1 MRTQPAAQ
9 LVKDRPVG
17 KLTEAEGFI
26 AFPKLRESV
35 SLPIRLMYRTER
47 NETSLEKPG
56 IAPESPAKVKMS
68 SRFLAAALTFAL
80 LVLISRLVGVGYR
93 GLNAI
98 DSLYADARTISETHW
113 IGVQLDSEEFTYSN
127 QNSRTKMQIV
137 AISDQRE
144 TDSLLVDRAKYSVRI
159 SDPLQRLQSRVGS
172 EKEREH
178 LNAIVEAR
186 SDNVISHEQV
196 SDILLDQ
203 KNMEEAWQRPI
214 QLTFALLLKYRPA
227 WSDFVRFQADDRD
240 EQLKRSAIKYVAVR
254 TRTVYLIVASVLLA
268 LGIGVVVVHQ
278 LMAEILRCQKT
289 ESGIRRMN
297 EDLEQKLLQ
306 RTASVDQSNRNLIAA
321 VAEHQE
327 ADEARSR
334 SDQLFRSIAENSAD
348 LIAVVDQS
356 GHRIYNNPTYGRL
369 LGYTAEELK
378 STVSFQQIHPDD
390 RPLVTRA
397 AQKALETGVGQ
408 IIEYRMQRKDGTY
421 VTLESHGSFIR
432 DSRGEIEALVISAH
446 DISERRMAMQTEKL
460 SAIGQLAAGVAHE
473 LNTPAQYVSDNLNF
487 LRDTWSELDAAMAF
501 CVAPAHASIPSDSGS
516 SDGVIFA
523 SSPRDW
529 DWLRKEVPKAIS
541 QSLEGIR
548 RMTKILGA
556 MRRFSHTGGGE
567 REEVDLNEALEAT
580 ITVAQHQIKEI
591 ADVQT
596 YYQPDLPRVECYC
609 DELNQVF
616 LNLIVNATHA
626 IRDASTQGTRHRGKL
641 TIRTR
646 QIDQD
651 VQIEIHD
658 NGSGIPLDV
667 RDRVFDPF
675 FTTKQVGEGTGQGL
689 TICHE
694 IVVQKHHG
702 TIWFDTE
709 IDKGTTFF
717 VRIPIRFDSNTGD
730 SK

>member
-1 MRTQPAAQ
+1 
-9 LVKDRPVG
+9 
-17 KLTEAEGFI
+17 
-26 AFPKLRESV
+26 
-35 SLPIRLMYRTER
+35 
-47 NETSLEKPG
+47 
-56 IAPESPAKVKMS
+56 
-68 SRFLAAALTFAL
+68 
-80 LVLISRLVGVGYR
+80 VGYP

-98 DSLYADARTISETHW
+98 NSFDADAPTISETHW
-113 IGVQLDSEEFTYSN
+113 IHVQLASEELGYSN
-127 QNSRTKMQIV
+127 RNSRTKTQIV
-137 AISDQRE
+137 VIGDQRE
-144 TDSLLVDRAKYSVRI
+144 IDSLLVDRPNNSVRI
-159 SDPLQRLQSRVGS
+159 SDLLQRLQLGGGS
-172 EKEREH
+172 EKEH
-178 LNAIVEAR
+178 ALFNAIVEAR
-186 SDNVISHEQV
+186 SDNVISYEQV

-203 KNMEEAWQRPI
+203 KNTEEAWQKLI
-214 QLTFALLLKYRPA
+214 QLTFRLLSKYRPA
-227 WSDFVRFQADDRD
+227 WRDSVAFHAENTD
-240 EQLKRSAIKYVAVR
+240 EQLEKSAIKYIVVR
-254 TRTVYLIVASVLLA
+254 TRTICLIVLSVLLA
-268 LGIGVVVVHQ
+268 FCVAIIIVRK
-278 LMAEILRCQKT
+278 LMAEILRLQKT
-289 ESGIRRMN
+289 ECGIRRIN
-297 EDLEQKLLQ
+297 EALELKVLQ
-306 RTASVDQSNRNLIAA
+306 GTASVDQSNRDLIAA
-321 VAEHQE
+321 VTEHQE
-327 ADEARSR
+327 ADEARRR

-348 LIAVVDQS
+348 LIAVVDQA

-369 LGYTAEELK
+369 LGYSAEELK
-378 STVSFQQIHPDD
+378 NTVSFQQIHPDD

-432 DSRGEIEALVISAH
+432 DSQGEIEALVISAH
-446 DISERRMAMQTEKL
+446 DISDRRMAMQTEKL

-473 LNTPAQYVSDNLNF
+473 LNTPAQYVSDNLTF

-501 CVAPAHASIPSDSGS
+501 CAAPAQALIPSDSGS

-529 DWLRKEVPKAIS
+529 DWLRKEVPRAIS

-567 REEVDLNEALEAT
+567 REEVDLNEALDAT
-580 ITVAQHQIKEI
+580 MTVAQHQIKDI

-596 YYQPDLPRVECYC
+596 DYRPELPRVECYC

-626 IRDASTQGTRHRGKL
+626 IRDASTQGTGHRGKL

-646 QIDQD
+646 QIDRD
-651 VQIEIHD
+651 VQIEIQD
-658 NGSGIPLDV
+658 NGSGIPQDA
-667 RDRVFDPF
+667 RGRVFDPF

-689 TICHE
+689 AICHE
-694 IVVQKHHG
+694 IIVQKHHG

-717 VRIPIRFDSNTGD
+717 VRIPIRFDSTTGD

>member
-1 MRTQPAAQ
+1 MS
-9 LVKDRPVG
+9 DRFVG
-17 KLTEAEGFI
+17 
-26 AFPKLRESV
+26 
-35 SLPIRLMYRTER
+35 
-47 NETSLEKPG
+47 
-56 IAPESPAKVKMS
+56 
-68 SRFLAAALTFAL
+68 AALTFAS
-80 LVLISRLVGVGYR
+80 LVLITLVVGVGY
-93 GLNAI
+93 LSLDAM
-98 DSLYADARTISETHW
+98 DTLYANARTIAETQWMGVHLASEA
-113 IGVQLDSEEFTYSN
+113 LTYSN
-127 QNSRTKMQIV
+127 RNSRINMQIV
-137 AISDQRE
+137 VTSDQRE
-144 TDSLLVDRAKYSVRI
+144 IDSILVDRAKRSARI
-159 SDPLQRLQSRVGS
+159 SDRLQRLQSRLDS
-172 EKEREH
+172 ENEREL
-178 LNAIVEAR
+178 LNATIEAR
-186 SDNVISHEQV
+186 SDYVTSYKQA
-196 SDILLDQ
+196 SDILFDQ
-203 KNMEEAWQRPI
+203 KNTEEARQRLI
-214 QLTFALLLKYRPA
+214 QLA
-227 WSDFVRFQADDRD
+227 WRNFVRFQADDMD

-254 TRTVYLIVASVLLA
+254 TRTIYLIVLSDLLA
-268 LGIGVVVVHQ
+268 FGIAVLVVHK
-278 LMAEILRCQKT
+278 LMAEILRRQKT
-289 ESGIRRMN
+289 ESGILRMN
-297 EDLEQKLLQ
+297 EDLEHKVLQ
-306 RTASVDQSNRNLIAA
+306 GTAAVDQSNRDLMAA
-321 VAEHQE
+321 IAEHKE

-378 STVSFQQIHPDD
+378 NTVSFQQIHPDD

-397 AQKALETGVGQ
+397 AQKAVETGVGQ
-408 IIEYRMQRKDGTY
+408 IVEYRMRRKDGTY
-421 VTLESHGSFIR
+421 VTLESHSSFIR
-432 DSRGEIEALVISAH
+432 DSRGEIEALVISAR
-446 DISERRMAMQTEKL
+446 DISDRRMAMHTEKL

-473 LNTPAQYVSDNLNF
+473 LNTPAQYVSDNLTF

-501 CVAPAHASIPSDSGS
+501 CLAPAHALIPSDSGS
-516 SDGVIFA
+516 SGGVIFA
-523 SSPRDW
+523 GPPRDW

-567 REEVDLNEALEAT
+567 REEVDLSEALDAT

-596 YYQPDLPRVECYC
+596 DYQPDLPRVECYC

-651 VQIEIHD
+651 VQIEIQD

-717 VRIPIRFDSNTGD
+717 VRIPIRFDSNTGG

>member
-1 MRTQPAAQ
+1 MS
-9 LVKDRPVG
+9 DRFVG
-17 KLTEAEGFI
+17 
-26 AFPKLRESV
+26 
-35 SLPIRLMYRTER
+35 
-47 NETSLEKPG
+47 
-56 IAPESPAKVKMS
+56 
-68 SRFLAAALTFAL
+68 AALTFASL
-80 LVLISRLVGVGYR
+80 ILISLVVGVGYL
-93 GLNAI
+93 GLDAM
-98 DSLYADARTISETHW
+98 DSLYANARTIAETQWMGIQLASEA
-113 IGVQLDSEEFTYSN
+113 LTYSN
-127 QNSRTKMQIV
+127 RNSRINMQIV
-137 AISDQRE
+137 VTSDQRE
-144 TDSLLVDRAKYSVRI
+144 IDSILVDRAKHSARI
-159 SDPLQRLQSRVGS
+159 SDRLQRLQSRLDS
-172 EKEREH
+172 EKEREL
-178 LNAIVEAR
+178 LNATIEAR
-186 SDNVISHEQV
+186 SDYVTSYKQA

-203 KNMEEAWQRPI
+203 KNTEEARQRLI
-214 QLTFALLLKYRPA
+214 QLTFPLLLKYRLA
-227 WSDFVRFQADDRD
+227 WRNFVRFQADDMD

-254 TRTVYLIVASVLLA
+254 TRTIYLIVLSDLLA
-268 LGIGVVVVHQ
+268 FGIAVVVVHK
-278 LMAEILRCQKT
+278 LKAEILRRQKT
-289 ESGIRRMN
+289 ESGILRMN
-297 EDLEQKLLQ
+297 EDLEHKVLQ
-306 RTASVDQSNRNLIAA
+306 RTAAVDQSNRDLMAA
-321 VAEHQE
+321 VAEHKE

-378 STVSFQQIHPDD
+378 NTVSFQQIHPDD

-397 AQKALETGVGQ
+397 AQKAVETGVGQ
-408 IIEYRMQRKDGTY
+408 IVEYRMRRKDGTY
-421 VTLESHGSFIR
+421 VTLESHSSFIR
-432 DSRGEIEALVISAH
+432 DSRGEIEALVISAR
-446 DISERRMAMQTEKL
+446 DISDRRMAMHTEKL

-473 LNTPAQYVSDNLNF
+473 LNTPAQYVSDNLTF

-501 CVAPAHASIPSDSGS
+501 CLAPAHALIPSDSGS

-523 SSPRDW
+523 GPPRDW

-548 RMTKILGA
+548 RMAKILGA

-567 REEVDLNEALEAT
+567 REEVDLSEALDAT

-596 YYQPDLPRVECYC
+596 DYQPDLPRVECYC

-626 IRDASTQGTRHRGKL
+626 IRDASTQATRHRGKL

-651 VQIEIHD
+651 VQIEIQD

>member
-1 MRTQPAAQ
+1 MS
-9 LVKDRPVG
+9 DRFVG
-17 KLTEAEGFI
+17 
-26 AFPKLRESV
+26 
-35 SLPIRLMYRTER
+35 
-47 NETSLEKPG
+47 
-56 IAPESPAKVKMS
+56 
-68 SRFLAAALTFAL
+68 AALTFAS
-80 LVLISRLVGVGYR
+80 LVLITLVVGVGY
-93 GLNAI
+93 LSLDAM
-98 DSLYADARTISETHW
+98 DTLYANARTIAETQWMGVHLASEA
-113 IGVQLDSEEFTYSN
+113 LTYSN
-127 QNSRTKMQIV
+127 RNSRINMQIV
-137 AISDQRE
+137 VTSDQRE
-144 TDSLLVDRAKYSVRI
+144 IDSILVDRAKRSARI
-159 SDPLQRLQSRVGS
+159 SDRLQRLQSRLDS
-172 EKEREH
+172 ENEREL
-178 LNAIVEAR
+178 LNATIEAR
-186 SDNVISHEQV
+186 SDYVTSYKQA
-196 SDILLDQ
+196 SAILLDQ
-203 KNMEEAWQRPI
+203 KNTEEARQRLI
-214 QLTFALLLKYRPA
+214 QLA
-227 WSDFVRFQADDRD
+227 WRNFVRFQADDMD

-254 TRTVYLIVASVLLA
+254 TRTIYLIVLSDLLA
-268 LGIGVVVVHQ
+268 FGIAVLVVHK
-278 LMAEILRCQKT
+278 LMAEILRRQKT
-289 ESGIRRMN
+289 ESGILRMN
-297 EDLEQKLLQ
+297 EDLEHKVLQ
-306 RTASVDQSNRNLIAA
+306 GTAAVDQSNRDLMAA
-321 VAEHQE
+321 IAEHKE

-378 STVSFQQIHPDD
+378 NTVSFQQIHPDD

-397 AQKALETGVGQ
+397 AQKAVETGVGQ
-408 IIEYRMQRKDGTY
+408 IVEYRMRRKDGTY
-421 VTLESHGSFIR
+421 VTLESHSSFIR
-432 DSRGEIEALVISAH
+432 DSRGEIEALVISAR
-446 DISERRMAMQTEKL
+446 DVSDRRMAMHTEKL

-473 LNTPAQYVSDNLNF
+473 LNTPAQYVSDNLTF

-501 CVAPAHASIPSDSGS
+501 CLAPAHALIPSDSGS

-523 SSPRDW
+523 GPPRDW

-567 REEVDLNEALEAT
+567 REEVDLNEALDAT

-651 VQIEIHD
+651 VQIEIQD

-717 VRIPIRFDSNTGD
+717 VRIPIRFDSNTGG

>member
-1 MRTQPAAQ
+1 MS
-9 LVKDRPVG
+9 DRFVG
-17 KLTEAEGFI
+17 
-26 AFPKLRESV
+26 
-35 SLPIRLMYRTER
+35 
-47 NETSLEKPG
+47 
-56 IAPESPAKVKMS
+56 
-68 SRFLAAALTFAL
+68 AALTFAS
-80 LVLISRLVGVGYR
+80 LVLITLVVGVGY
-93 GLNAI
+93 LSLDAM
-98 DSLYADARTISETHW
+98 DTLYANARTIAETQWMGVHLASEA
-113 IGVQLDSEEFTYSN
+113 LTYSN
-127 QNSRTKMQIV
+127 RNSRINMQIV
-137 AISDQRE
+137 VTSDQRE
-144 TDSLLVDRAKYSVRI
+144 IDSILVDRAKRSARI
-159 SDPLQRLQSRVGS
+159 SDRLQRLQSRLDS
-172 EKEREH
+172 ENEREL
-178 LNAIVEAR
+178 LNATIEAR
-186 SDNVISHEQV
+186 SDYVTSYKQA
-196 SDILLDQ
+196 SAILLDQ
-203 KNMEEAWQRPI
+203 KNTEEARQRLI
-214 QLTFALLLKYRPA
+214 QLA
-227 WSDFVRFQADDRD
+227 WRNFVRFQADDMD

-254 TRTVYLIVASVLLA
+254 TRTIYLIVLSDLLA
-268 LGIGVVVVHQ
+268 FGIAVLVVHK
-278 LMAEILRCQKT
+278 LMAEILRRQKT
-289 ESGIRRMN
+289 ESGILRMN
-297 EDLEQKLLQ
+297 EDLEHKVLQ
-306 RTASVDQSNRNLIAA
+306 GTAAVDQSNRDLMAA
-321 VAEHQE
+321 IAEHKE

-378 STVSFQQIHPDD
+378 NTVSFQQIHPDD

-397 AQKALETGVGQ
+397 AQKAVETGVGQ
-408 IIEYRMQRKDGTY
+408 IVEYRMRRKDGTY
-421 VTLESHGSFIR
+421 VTLESHSSFIR
-432 DSRGEIEALVISAH
+432 DSRGEIEALVISAR
-446 DISERRMAMQTEKL
+446 DISDRRMAMHTEKL

-473 LNTPAQYVSDNLNF
+473 LNTPAQYVSDNLTF

-501 CVAPAHASIPSDSGS
+501 CLAPAHALIPSDSGS

-523 SSPRDW
+523 GPPRDW

-567 REEVDLNEALEAT
+567 REEVDLSEALDAT

-596 YYQPDLPRVECYC
+596 DYQPDLPRVECYC

-717 VRIPIRFDSNTGD
+717 VRIPIRFDSNTGG

>member
-1 MRTQPAAQ
+1 MS
-9 LVKDRPVG
+9 DRFVG
-17 KLTEAEGFI
+17 
-26 AFPKLRESV
+26 
-35 SLPIRLMYRTER
+35 
-47 NETSLEKPG
+47 
-56 IAPESPAKVKMS
+56 
-68 SRFLAAALTFAL
+68 AALTFAS
-80 LVLISRLVGVGYR
+80 LVLITLVVGVGY
-93 GLNAI
+93 LSLDAM
-98 DSLYADARTISETHW
+98 DTLYANARTIAETQW
-113 IGVQLDSEEFTYSN
+113 IGVQLASEALTYSN
-127 QNSRTKMQIV
+127 RNSRINMQIV
-137 AISDQRE
+137 VTSDQRE
-144 TDSLLVDRAKYSVRI
+144 IDSILVDRAKHNAGS
-159 SDPLQRLQSRVGS
+159 SDRLQRLQSRLDS
-172 EKEREH
+172 ENEREL
-178 LNAIVEAR
+178 LNATIEAR
-186 SDNVISHEQV
+186 SDYVTSYKQA
-196 SDILLDQ
+196 SAILLDQ
-203 KNMEEAWQRPI
+203 KNTEEARQRLI
-214 QLTFALLLKYRPA
+214 QLTFPLLLKYRLA
-227 WSDFVRFQADDRD
+227 WGDFVRFQADDMD

-254 TRTVYLIVASVLLA
+254 TRTIYLIVLSDLLA
-268 LGIGVVVVHQ
+268 FGIAVLVVHK
-278 LMAEILRCQKT
+278 LMAEILRRQKT
-289 ESGIRRMN
+289 ESGILRMN
-297 EDLEQKLLQ
+297 EDLEHKVLQ
-306 RTASVDQSNRNLIAA
+306 GTAAVDQSNRDLMAA
-321 VAEHQE
+321 IAEHKE

-378 STVSFQQIHPDD
+378 NTVSFQQIHPDD

-397 AQKALETGVGQ
+397 AQKAVETGVGQ
-408 IIEYRMQRKDGTY
+408 IVEYRMRRKDGTY
-421 VTLESHGSFIR
+421 VTLESHSSFIR
-432 DSRGEIEALVISAH
+432 DSRGEIEALVISAR
-446 DISERRMAMQTEKL
+446 DISDRRMAMHTEKL

-473 LNTPAQYVSDNLNF
+473 LNTPAQYVSDNLTF

-501 CVAPAHASIPSDSGS
+501 CLAPAHALIPSDSGS

-523 SSPRDW
+523 GPPRDW

-556 MRRFSHTGGGE
+556 MRRFSHSGGGE
-567 REEVDLNEALEAT
+567 REAVDLSEALDAT

-596 YYQPDLPRVECYC
+596 DYQPDLPRVECYC

-651 VQIEIHD
+651 VQIEIQD

-717 VRIPIRFDSNTGD
+717 VRIPIRFDSNTGG

>member
-1 MRTQPAAQ
+1 
-9 LVKDRPVG
+9 
-17 KLTEAEGFI
+17 
-26 AFPKLRESV
+26 
-35 SLPIRLMYRTER
+35 
-47 NETSLEKPG
+47 
-56 IAPESPAKVKMS
+56 
-68 SRFLAAALTFAL
+68 
-80 LVLISRLVGVGYR
+80 
-93 GLNAI
+93 
-98 DSLYADARTISETHW
+98 
-113 IGVQLDSEEFTYSN
+113 
-127 QNSRTKMQIV
+127 
-137 AISDQRE
+137 
-144 TDSLLVDRAKYSVRI
+144 
-159 SDPLQRLQSRVGS
+159 
-172 EKEREH
+172 
-178 LNAIVEAR
+178 
-186 SDNVISHEQV
+186 
-196 SDILLDQ
+196 
-203 KNMEEAWQRPI
+203 
-214 QLTFALLLKYRPA
+214 
-227 WSDFVRFQADDRD
+227 
-240 EQLKRSAIKYVAVR
+240 
-254 TRTVYLIVASVLLA
+254 
-268 LGIGVVVVHQ
+268 
-278 LMAEILRCQKT
+278 
-289 ESGIRRMN
+289 MN
-297 EDLEQKLLQ
+297 EDLELKVLQ
-306 RTASVDQSNRNLIAA
+306 RTAAVDQSNRDLMAA
-321 VAEHQE
+321 VAEHKE

-378 STVSFQQIHPDD
+378 NTVSFQQIHPDD

-397 AQKALETGVGQ
+397 AQKAVETGVGQ
-408 IIEYRMQRKDGTY
+408 IVEYRMRRKDGTY
-421 VTLESHGSFIR
+421 VTLESHSSFIR
-432 DSRGEIEALVISAH
+432 DSRGEIEALVISAR
-446 DISERRMAMQTEKL
+446 DVSDRRMAMHTEKL

-473 LNTPAQYVSDNLNF
+473 LNTPAQYVSDNLTF
-487 LRDTWSELDAAMAF
+487 LRDTWSEIDAAMAF
-501 CVAPAHASIPSDSGS
+501 CLAPAHALIPSDSGS

-523 SSPRDW
+523 GPPRDW

-596 YYQPDLPRVECYC
+596 DYQPDLPRVECYC

-651 VQIEIHD
+651 VQIEIQD

-694 IVVQKHHG
+694 IVVQKHRG